1 MTVTDGAG
9 PRRTSPP
16 RTTASPLLGT
26 EQKARTLPP
35 APLAPLPKSRRRPAL
50 LALGAGLMGIGVL
63 TGAWLVNGAG
73 DRQSVL
79 AVARTVQFGAVITAD
94 DLTRAEVSLDPA
106 VSTVPARDIGQ
117 IVGRVAATDLTPGS
131 LLTRSAVTDVA
142 PPTRGQV
149 LVAIALPTSRMPAG
163 SLQPGDRVLVVDT
176 PPAGGDAPTLP
187 PTTIAATVVR
197 LGPPDLNGMTVVDVT
212 VASAD
217 GPALAARSATGR
229 IALVLQPRG
238 R

>member
-9 PRRTSPP
+9 PRRTIPS
-16 RTTASPLLGT
+16 RSGA
-26 EQKARTLPP
+26 EQSARALPP
-35 APLAPLPKSRRRPAL
+35 APLAPLPRTRRRPAL
-50 LALGAGLMGIGVL
+50 LALGAGLMALGVL
-63 TGAWLVNGAG
+63 SGAWLVNGAG

-79 AVARTVQFGAVITAD
+79 AVARAVPFGTVITAS

-106 VSTVPARDIGQ
+106 VATVPANELGQ
-117 IVGRVAATDLTPGS
+117 IVGRIAATDLTPGS

-142 PPTRGQV
+142 PPVRGQV
-149 LVAIALPTSRMPAG
+149 LVAIAVPATRMPAG
-163 SLQPGDRVLVVDT
+163 GLQAGDRVLVVGT
-176 PPAGGDAPTLP
+176 PAAGADPPTLP

-197 LGPPDLNGMTVVDVT
+197 LGPTDLNGVTVVDVT
-212 VASAD
+212 VTSAD

>member
-9 PRRTSPP
+9 PRRTIPS
-16 RTTASPLLGT
+16 RSGA
-26 EQKARTLPP
+26 EQSARTLPP
-35 APLAPLPKSRRRPAL
+35 APLAPLPKARRRPAL
-50 LALGAGLMGIGVL
+50 LALGAGLMALGVL
-63 TGAWLVNGAG
+63 SGAWLVNGAG

-79 AVARTVQFGAVITAD
+79 AVARAVPFGTVITAG

-106 VSTVPARDIGQ
+106 VATVPANEIGQ
-117 IVGRVAATDLTPGS
+117 IVGRIAATDLTPGS

-142 PPTRGQV
+142 PPVRGQV
-149 LVAIALPTSRMPAG
+149 LVAIAVSTTRMSAG
-163 SLQPGDRVLVVDT
+163 GLQAGDRVLVVDT
-176 PPAGGDAPTLP
+176 PAAGADPPTLP

-197 LGPPDLNGMTVVDVT
+197 LGTTDLNGVTVVDVT
-212 VASAD
+212 VTSAD

-238 R
+238 Q